1 MKQVPEHVS
10 LEYREVGG
18 QHTFRST
25 DYFGVYVAD
34 NTLRGAFDK
43 IVAALESLVQIRTG
57 SAVGYTPEETYE
69 EFAANLQIGDD
80 HAPNPSFILA
90 EMPAIAMAN

>member
-34 NTLRGAFDK
+34 ETLRGAFDK

-57 SAVGYTPEETYE
+57 SSVGYEPEVTYE
-69 EFAANLQIGDD
+69 EFAAELRADAS
-80 HAPNPSFILA
+80 HAPHPSFILA
-90 EMPAIAMAN
+90 DASSMALAH